1 MKKLTISLIA
11 VVTLAISGW
20 AAAQDWSLD
29 PAFGTFDLATGFTPD
44 PQALELVA
52 GGSIDAS
59 SLGVGC
65 VGSIANAPDVRVNY
79 TAGTLP
85 LTFGATSEAD
95 TTLVINAPDGTWH
108 CNDDFD
114 GFDPVV
120 HFAAPLSGQ
129 YDIWVGTYSPEPA
142 AAIIIVTELAE

>member
-29 PAFGTFDLATGFTPD
+29 PTYGTYDLVTGFTPD
-44 PQALELVA
+44 PQALELTA

-59 SLGVGC
+59 TLGEGC
-65 VGSIANAPDVRVNY
+65 VGSIADAPDVRVNY
-79 TAGTLP
+79 TAGSLP

-95 TTLVINAPDGTWH
+95 LTLVINAPDGSWH

-129 YDIWVGTYSPEPA
+129 YDIFVGTYIAELAP
-142 AAIIIVTELAE
+142 AIIVVTELAE